1 MATLAHNLDAALQY
15 MFEAAHRF
23 GVPTVPHAQGAALI
37 VKPFSWPQ
45 AQQVGA
51 SVVFSHG
58 SLSHMKCAALVTRL
72 LLPLLA
78 QKLSTTP
85 RSEME
90 LQGAQI
96 SEVEEGIPGD
106 L

>member
-1 MATLAHNLDAALQY
+1 MATLAHNLEAALQY
-15 MFEAAHRF
+15 MFDAAQRF

-37 VKPFSWPQ
+37 VNPFSWPQ

-51 SVVFSHG
+51 SVVLTHG
-58 SLSHMKCAALVTRL
+58 SLSHMKCAALAMRL

-78 QKLSTTP
+78 QKLAIP
-85 RSEME
+85 RGGMV
-90 LQGAQI
+90 LQGTQM
-96 SEVEEGIPGD
+96 SEVAEGIPEG